1 MSQTR
6 QYWASA
12 KSNGDFICVETY
24 SGLGLTGRDPAG
36 NQHLLQLDVGD
47 DVLGS
52 SIIDA
57 LKRSRVLT
65 REEYGVFFDY
75 KKISEQHAF
84 WIKALM
90 DRYGYRTKRAL
101 FKNMKSCGILAEGD
115 VIIISPSRHEKLEA
129 WGREKGD
136 GIEDVVIEA
145 NRSPSEIGAALRL
158 AFSRCTE

>member
-1 MSQTR
+1 
-6 QYWASA
+6 
-12 KSNGDFICVETY
+12 
-24 SGLGLTGRDPAG
+24 
-36 NQHLLQLDVGD
+36 
-47 DVLGS
+47 
-52 SIIDA
+52 
-57 LKRSRVLT
+57 
-65 REEYGVFFDY
+65 
-75 KKISEQHAF
+75 
-84 WIKALM
+84 M